1 MELDEELNK
10 WYRSVASLV
19 DIPSEEKAIITGA
32 GAKVF
37 EEKLTNETNAK
48 HRSNH
53 KDKAYGHAAD
63 HVTMQAGNV
72 DGTKTG
78 VSSVG
83 WDNAY
88 HAMNMQ
94 RLNDGTKKIKADHFV
109 DNLRKND
116 AVISEVTAA
125 EAAIYAAKV
134 KKAEAD
140 S

>member
-1 MELDEELNK
+1 MELDDEINK
-10 WYRSVASLV
+10 WYKSVESLV
-19 DIPSEEKAIITGA
+19 NIPTEEKAAITAA

-37 EEKLTNETNAK
+37 EDKLTNETNTK

-53 KDKAYGHAAD
+53 NDKAYGHAAD
-63 HVTMQAGNV
+63 HITMQTGSV
-72 DGTKTG
+72 DGAQIG
-78 VSSVG
+78 VASVG
-83 WDNAY
+83 WDNPY

>member
-10 WYRSVASLV
+10 WYKSVASLV
-19 DIPSEEKAIITGA
+19 DMSTEEKSIITAA

-37 EEKLTNETNAK
+37 EDKLTNETNTK
-48 HRSNH
+48 HRSSH
-53 KDKAYGHAAD
+53 KDKVYGHAAD
-63 HVTMQAGNV
+63 HVTMQTGSV
-72 DGTKTG
+72 DGAQIG
-78 VSSVG
+78 VASVG
-83 WDNAY
+83 WDNSY

-109 DNLRKND
+109 ENLRKND

>member
-10 WYRSVASLV
+10 WYKSVASLV
-19 DIPSEEKAIITGA
+19 DMSTEEKSIITAA

-37 EEKLTNETNAK
+37 EDKLTNETNTK
-48 HRSNH
+48 HRSSH
-53 KDKAYGHAAD
+53 KDKVYGHAAD
-63 HVTMQAGNV
+63 HVTMQTGSV
-72 DGTKTG
+72 DGAQIG
-78 VSSVG
+78 VASVG
-83 WDNAY
+83 WDNSY

-109 DNLRKND
+109 ENLRKND
-116 AVISEVTAA
+116 AVISEATAA